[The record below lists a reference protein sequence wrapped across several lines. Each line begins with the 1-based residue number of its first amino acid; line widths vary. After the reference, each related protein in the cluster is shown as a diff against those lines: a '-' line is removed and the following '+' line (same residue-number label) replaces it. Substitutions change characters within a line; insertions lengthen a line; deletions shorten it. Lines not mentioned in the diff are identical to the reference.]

1 MALVTQRPSIASQD
15 PLDGTVAAME
25 VGRPGSSASKNGNRG
40 TSEEEAAYFSQLLGY
55 SMERLAREPEL
66 LASEQQYLAR
76 QAAEVTSTYR
86 GALLASASGARDLAG
101 ILGDAST
108 RLRAV
113 SDALPRLQASG
124 EAFEG
129 VATSSEAA
137 RRVNRQLAAHHNVML
152 DILEVPSLMLTCVRN
167 RHYDEALDLGAF
179 VRKLETLHG
188 GLPLVRRL
196 AAEARA
202 ASAAMRGAL
211 LRRLEADVALPECLR
226 AVGFL
231 RRLACFGERELRLE
245 FLVRR
250 EAWVATCAAQAE
262 EEGGPAYESL
272 RRATDGLR
280 LHLHDVATQYCSVFG
295 DGAEGGGGGG
305 SAGGPAPHS
314 DVLPTWAQRRAEAY
328 VAHVRRQ
335 LPRLADGGAL
345 ASVMEAAMYAGAS
358 LGRAG
363 LDLRPLLA
371 PAFEDAARGLLDAGL
386 RGAEAGC
393 LRLIAAGVW
402 ARRGPAAEGAAAPH
416 DAPPAASTPAPPG
429 ALLVHP
435 PLAAYCNG
443 VCAALNELRH
453 CALLVAAP
461 GAAAAL
467 RGSLGRVAVALR
479 AARDVPPDAHAALSS
494 LLAPHLAAAL
504 ARTFAS
510 TAHALGLDP
519 AALARTLREEDDGA
533 GGGDGDGGRCAAVG
547 AQTGGTAGGGS
558 PDADAGDGDA
568 RLGPA
573 VAAPVAGAAD
583 GGQGSAASHDA
594 RPLE

>member
-1 MALVTQRPSIASQD
+1 
-15 PLDGTVAAME
+15 
-25 VGRPGSSASKNGNRG
+25 
-40 TSEEEAAYFSQLLGY
+40 
-55 SMERLAREPEL
+55 
-66 LASEQQYLAR
+66 
-76 QAAEVTSTYR
+76 
-86 GALLASASGARDLAG
+86 
-101 ILGDAST
+101 
-108 RLRAV
+108 
-113 SDALPRLQASG
+113 
-124 EAFEG
+124 
-129 VATSSEAA
+129 
-137 RRVNRQLAAHHNVML
+137 
-152 DILEVPSLMLTCVRN
+152 MLTCVRN

-280 LHLHDVATQYCSVFG
+280 LHLHD
-295 DGAEGGGGGG
+295 
-305 SAGGPAPHS
+305 
-314 DVLPTWAQRRAEAY
+314 RRAEAY

-371 PAFEDAARGLLDAGL
+371 PAFEDAARGLL
-386 RGAEAGC
+386 
-393 LRLIAAGVW
+393 
-402 ARRGPAAEGAAAPH
+402 
-416 DAPPAASTPAPPG
+416 
-429 ALLVHP
+429 
-435 PLAAYCNG
+435 
-443 VCAALNELRH
+443 
-453 CALLVAAP
+453 
-461 GAAAAL
+461 
-467 RGSLGRVAVALR
+467 
-479 AARDVPPDAHAALSS
+479 
-494 LLAPHLAAAL
+494 LAPLLAAAL

-547 AQTGGTAGGGS
+547 AQTGGTAGGGVT
-558 PDADAGDGDA
+558 
-568 RLGPA
+568 R
-573 VAAPVAGAAD
+573 
-583 GGQGSAASHDA
+583 
-594 RPLE
+594 R